1 MVVHKIEAK
10 KPQQGTGIPVKRL
23 LKVAAYC
30 RVSTEQDE
38 QQNSYEA
45 QIEHYN
51 SVIAEHKD
59 WLNAGIYAD
68 KGISGT
74 MAKKRPEFLK
84 MIKHCR
90 QHKIDLILVKSISR
104 FARNTV
110 DCLEYIREL
119 KALGI
124 GVIFEKENI
133 NTLTETSEA
142 MITIMGYFAQAESES
157 ISKNVTWGV
166 RHAFAEG
173 RVTFTCDIYG
183 YHKVGDGVEIVEEEA
198 KIIREIF
205 EKYYAGESPQNICN
219 SLNER
224 GIPTPSK
231 KGKWVHA
238 TIQTILRNEKY
249 KGDVITQKTYC
260 SDLLTHKRVKNTG
273 QLPQHYITDH
283 HAAIVD
289 RDLFDRVQAEYARRT
304 AKKKITYNTE
314 DAPQKS
320 KYSSKYALTELLVC
334 GDCGCPYRRCTWVRR
349 GEKRIVWRCTTRI
362 EYGKSKCGDAPTL
375 DEDVIHKAILK
386 ALSSLVENK
395 DEVKDELK
403 VALGNVLIDTGTDLC
418 IAHLEAQLKEQEND
432 MMRVVR
438 ICAERG
444 NQKEFEGEFKRIN
457 ANITELRQIIEVE
470 KTKIRPTLDIE
481 SRLDRLFEQITAASA
496 DMENFENSLIRQLVA
511 QVRVESA
518 EELTIIL
525 HNGFRTT
532 AKI

>member
-10 KPQQGTGIPVKRL
+10 KPQPNSGVPLRRL

-30 RVSTEQDE
+30 RVSTEHDE
-38 QQNSYEA
+38 QANSYEA

-51 SVIAEHKD
+51 AEIGKHKE

-68 KGISGT
+68 KGITGT

-173 RVTFTCDIYG
+173 KVAFTCDIYG
-183 YHKVGDGVEIVEEEA
+183 YHKEGDGIKIVNEEA
-198 KIIREIF
+198 NVIREIF
-205 EKYYAGESPQNICN
+205 ELYYSGASLIGICEI
-219 SLNER
+219 LNGR
-224 GIPTPSK
+224 GVKAPGKKALWYPS
-231 KGKWVHA
+231 
-238 TIQTILRNEKY
+238 TLQTILRNEKY
-249 KGDVITQKTYC
+249 KGDIITQKTFC
-260 SDLLTHKRVKNTG
+260 SDMLTHKRVKNTG

-283 HAAIVD
+283 HPAIIE
-289 RDLFDRVQAEYARRT
+289 REFFDRVQAEYARRN
-304 AKKKITYNTE
+304 AKKKASPCTGET
-314 DAPQKS
+314 PKKS
-320 KYSSKYALTELLVC
+320 RYSSKYALTELLVC
-334 GDCGCPYRRCTWVRR
+334 GDCGCPYRRCTWARN
-349 GEKRIVWRCTTRI
+349 GQKKIVWRCTTRL
-362 EYGKSKCGDAPTL
+362 EYGKDKCPSSPTI
-375 DEDVIHKAILK
+375 EEEQIHKSILK
-386 ALSSLVENK
+386 ALSNLIEDK
-395 DEVKDELK
+395 DTVKDELK
-403 VALGNVLIDTGTDLC
+403 AALGNALIDTGTDIC
-418 IAHLEAQLKEQEND
+418 IASLEAQLKEQEND
-432 MMRVVR
+432 MMRVVK

-444 NQKEFEGEFKRIN
+444 NQKDFEDEFKRIS
-457 ANITELRQIIEVE
+457 ANISDLRKIIEVE
-470 KTKIRPTLDIE
+470 KTKIRPSLDID
-481 SRLDRLFEQITAASA
+481 SRLDRLFTQITEASV
-496 DMENFENSLIRQLVA
+496 DISNFEDGVIRQLIA
-511 QVRVESA
+511 QIRVDSA

-525 HNGFRTT
+525 HNGFRTK
-532 AKI
+532 AVV